1 MRKFCLCLVLV
12 FCGVAV
18 LAQLPVSQEPHH
30 SIVLENAYV
39 RVLEGRIR
47 TNDST
52 PAHLHAANSVVVF
65 LSASTFGIATAGDGI
80 ATAGDGIG
88 TAGDK
93 SVITTV
99 RPGDLKWAA
108 YGDKPVNHIVWN
120 QTPGDF
126 HFLVVE
132 LAPHRQVDSSRL
144 VVGAGISRLGR
155 VAGARLLIV
164 ISGRVFVGGQSFGP
178 GQVKFLFP
186 NTLAEVKGS
195 ARCVILTVT

>member
-1 MRKFCLCLVLV
+1 VLD
-12 FCGVAV
+12 
-18 LAQLPVSQEPHH
+18 
-30 SIVLENAYV
+30 NAYL

-65 LSASTFGIATAGDGI
+65 LSSSTF
-80 ATAGDGIG
+80 GIG

-93 SVITTV
+93 PVISTV
-99 RPGDLKWAA
+99 RPGDLKYAP
-108 YGDKPVNHIVWN
+108 YGDKPVIHIVWN

-132 LAPHRQVDSSRL
+132 LAPHRQADSSRL
-144 VVGAGISRLGR
+144 VLGAGISRLGS

-164 ISGRVFVGGQSFGP
+164 ISGRAFAGDQSFGA

-186 NTLAEVKGS
+186 NTLAEVKGP
-195 ARCVILTVT
+195 ARCVILTVR